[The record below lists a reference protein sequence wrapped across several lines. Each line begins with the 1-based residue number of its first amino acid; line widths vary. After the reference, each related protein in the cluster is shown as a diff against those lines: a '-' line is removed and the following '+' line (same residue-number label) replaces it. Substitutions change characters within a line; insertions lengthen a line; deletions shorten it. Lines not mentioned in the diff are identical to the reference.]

1 MITNVAQPEKRPRV
15 VIVGGGFGGVA
26 AARAL
31 RRAPVDVTLVDRRNH
46 HLFQPLLY
54 QVATATLDSA
64 DIAQP
69 LRMMFHHHR
78 NVEVIL
84 GDVDRID
91 QEARSVH
98 LLGGEDGTP
107 PPQTLSYDYL
117 ILATG
122 STGSYFGHDEYAQ
135 YAPGLKSI
143 EDALEMRRRVLSA
156 FEIADREPDRE
167 TRKELTTFIIVGA
180 GPTGVELAGALSDL
194 TSRTPHREY
203 PHLQAGLARFILV
216 EGGPRVLASYP
227 PDLSAAAER
236 QLRELGVEVRTNARV
251 THLDGRHVAIGD
263 ECIAART
270 VLWAAGISAS
280 PLAKQLGVPLN
291 HRGQV
296 EVDADLRAPGSPNV
310 FVIGDAAA
318 LSSKGSP
325 VPGVAPAAMQEGRHA
340 AKNIALLVA
349 GRPTAP
355 FQYWNKGTISIIGR
369 HRAVADFGKFH
380 ISGVLAALS
389 YFFVHLFFL
398 GGIRRRLVVLIDWTW
413 SFFSRSRSAR
423 VLTDTAE
430 SQRFRA
436 QRQHQLQA
444 PA

>member
-1 MITNVAQPEKRPRV
+1 MNTNVAQPQSRPRV
-15 VIVGGGFGGVA
+15 VIIGGGFGGVA

-31 RRAPVDVTLVDRRNH
+31 RRSPVDVTLVDRRNH
-46 HLFQPLLY
+46 QLFQPLLY
-54 QVATATLDSA
+54 QVATTTLDSA

-69 LRMMFHHHR
+69 LRMMLHR
-78 NVEVIL
+78 HGNVEVIL
-84 GDVDRID
+84 GDVDQIEP
-91 QEARSVH
+91 EARRVH
-98 LLGGEDGTP
+98 LRGGDEGVP
-107 PPQTLSYDYL
+107 APRVLPYDYL

-143 EDALEMRRRVLSA
+143 EDALEIRRRVISA
-156 FEIADREPDRE
+156 FEIADREPDRD
-167 TRKELTTFIIVGA
+167 TRKELTTFVIVGA
-180 GPTGVELAGALSDL
+180 GPTGVELAGALADL
-194 TSRTPHREY
+194 AHRTPPQEY
-203 PHLQAGLARFILV
+203 PHLPASLARFILV
-216 EGGPRVLASYP
+216 EGGPRVLATYP
-227 PDLSAAAER
+227 PELSAAAER

-251 THLDGRHVAIGD
+251 THLDDRHVAIG
-263 ECIAART
+263 EERIAART

-291 HRGQV
+291 HHGQV
-296 EVDADLRAPGSPNV
+296 EVDADLRAPGSPCV
-310 FVIGDAAA
+310 FVVGDGAAVT
-318 LSSKGSP
+318 SKGAP
-325 VPGVAPAAMQEGRHA
+325 VPGVAPAAMQEGRQA

-349 GRPTAP
+349 GRPTLP

-369 HRAVADFGKFH
+369 HRAVADFGRVR
-380 ISGVLAALS
+380 ISGVLAAMS

-423 VLTDTAE
+423 VLTETAE
-430 SQRFRA
+430 GERIRV
-436 QRQHQLQA
+436 QRQRQLQA